1 MENPIKKFER
11 EKQQNIKHLG
21 ENKNLWSS
29 SLRWMLDAGDI
40 GNYLY
45 NFSWM
50 GRPIIQY
57 PQDIVGL
64 QEIIF
69 DVKPDL
75 IIEAGVAHG
84 GSIVFTAS
92 MLAMLDVCEAI
103 EEGKMIDPSVSTR
116 KVIGIDIDIRQ
127 HNRELI
133 EAHPMASRIHLIEG

>member
-84 GSIVFTAS
+84 
-92 MLAMLDVCEAI
+92 
-103 EEGKMIDPSVSTR
+103 
-116 KVIGIDIDIRQ
+116 
-127 HNRELI
+127 
-133 EAHPMASRIHLIEG
+133 